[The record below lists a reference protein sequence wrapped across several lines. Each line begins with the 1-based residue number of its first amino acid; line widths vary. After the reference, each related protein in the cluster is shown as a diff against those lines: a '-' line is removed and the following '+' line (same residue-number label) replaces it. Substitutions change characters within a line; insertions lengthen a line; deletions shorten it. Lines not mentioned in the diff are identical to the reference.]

1 MRAICGAIIAAGALI
16 GLGLAVQGIG
26 QRYSEYAR
34 PDATTG
40 NVLRRDWDGDK
51 NFSYGPPDK
60 AHPVAWVK
68 FSEMD
73 NALQV
78 TVVVLILAV
87 LVGLATAF
95 IGLAFHHHRRLQEL
109 EHLRR
114 HVGGAPVGTHAPGG
128 V

>member
-1 MRAICGAIIAAGALI
+1 MRALCGAIIAAGALI
-16 GLGLAVQGIG
+16 GLGFAVLGIG
-26 QRYSEYAR
+26 QRYADLSR

-40 NVLRRDWDGDK
+40 NVLRREGSGDK
-51 NFSYGPPDK
+51 NFSYGLPDK
-60 AHPVAWVK
+60 DHGIAWVK

-73 NALQV
+73 NGMQV
-78 TVVVLILAV
+78 VIVVLILSLLA
-87 LVGLATAF
+87 GLATAF

-114 HVGGAPVGTHAPGG
+114 QISGAPPTHTPAG

>member
-16 GLGLAVQGIG
+16 GLGLAVLGIG
-26 QRYSEYAR
+26 LRYADYSR

-40 NVLRRDWDGDK
+40 SVLRRDWGGDK
-51 NFSYGPPDK
+51 NFSYGVPDK
-60 AHPVAWVK
+60 DHSVAWVK

-78 TVVVLILAV
+78 VVVVLILA
-87 LVGLATAF
+87 LLAGLTTAF
-95 IGLAFHHHRRLQEL
+95 IGLAFHHHRRVQEL

-114 HVGGAPVGTHAPGG
+114 HVSGAPAG
-128 V
+128 VPPPAGV